1 MSRQL
6 TGRKINFFFNPLKV
20 LNTNWVF
27 ETAKRSINTG
37 NTGFREVLQEF
48 YSLADLT

>member
-1 MSRQL
+1 MSGNLQGERL
-6 TGRKINFFFNPLKV
+6 TFFFNPLKV

-27 ETAKRSINTG
+27 QTAKQSINTG